1 MLNRVVKLIVTNT
14 DNQCTPD
21 SNKRTNVKISAATMV
36 RTFLGYYAAFNW
48 AEDNVTDP
56 SLPSHRNVS
65 RSARDAVFIYS
76 IHTPTARPNVASSCT
91 RLTSQTLSKEFSLAA
106 DKLRL
111 GDWQCCL
118 RNPGAGIGDF
128 LDGFGAFVRV
138 QIDMWDIDEIGGDK
152 VREMVGRL
160 ESRFPRLMV
169 ALGRVGGLDGKVWPA
184 RFLDPKDGSGGL
196 KGYYLVG
203 ISSLDKDIDS
213 QAKRLFTSKVITA
226 VGEFETNVKEAK
238 EFQGGNIWMSM
249 EVVPKKKILKMKLVL
264 DEQDWGQMEELQ
276 PVEPTNHG
284 ADELGL
290 DQVVAS
296 GVLPSRSPQKLG
308 LTSLRPAQDII
319 SRIQWD
325 SALSVDEF
333 VIGYEDRFLGEKE
346 IELARWKTEQTDD
359 EFIPR
364 HRIVWVRRKGSEGG
378 EKVWDRRKKV
388 DLIFGSGLTRGG

>member
-1 MLNRVVKLIVTNT
+1 
-14 DNQCTPD
+14 
-21 SNKRTNVKISAATMV
+21 
-36 RTFLGYYAAFNW
+36 
-48 AEDNVTDP
+48 
-56 SLPSHRNVS
+56 
-65 RSARDAVFIYS
+65 
-76 IHTPTARPNVASSCT
+76 
-91 RLTSQTLSKEFSLAA
+91 
-106 DKLRL
+106 
-111 GDWQCCL
+111 
-118 RNPGAGIGDF
+118 
-128 LDGFGAFVRV
+128 
-138 QIDMWDIDEIGGDK
+138 
-152 VREMVGRL
+152 
-160 ESRFPRLMV
+160 
-169 ALGRVGGLDGKVWPA
+169 
-184 RFLDPKDGSGGL
+184 
-196 KGYYLVG
+196 
-203 ISSLDKDIDS
+203 
-213 QAKRLFTSKVITA
+213 
-226 VGEFETNVKEAK
+226 
-238 EFQGGNIWMSM
+238 
-249 EVVPKKKILKMKLVL
+249 
-264 DEQDWGQMEELQ
+264 MEELQ